1 MGKQKGVQALVLI
14 GGSVKKKKVLLRG
27 PLLTRSGYG
36 EQARFALRSLR
47 SQPEACEVFIQP
59 TGWGKTSWVNIQD
72 EERLWIDQTIEKTI
86 AYIQQGGQFDISVQ
100 VTIPNEFE
108 KVAPIN
114 IGYTAGIETT
124 RVAHEWL
131 LKANETVDKIIVVS
145 NHSKNVLENTEYV
158 GRDERTN
165 QEVRLTLAKPTYAV
179 NYPVK
184 KYENL
189 PELEL
194 ELKHDTNFLAVAQ
207 FGPRKNVPNTVKWF
221 MEEFKDDD
229 VGLVLKT
236 NIAKNCLMDREK
248 IHNDLKQFLS
258 SYKDHK
264 CKVYVIH
271 GNMTDEELHALY
283 VHPKIKAF
291 LTLAHGEG
299 FGLPIF
305 EAAYSGLPV
314 VSPGWSGQMDFLCD
328 TEGKEHFYNV
338 PFDLQRVQPEVVW
351 PGVIVADS
359 MWAYAR
365 EEGTKSKMRQCYDDI
380 VENSGYV
387 AASCEYATE
396 LMERF
401 EESKMYEQFVSLVLP
416 LDEMKEEAQKID
428 DLLSDLL

>member
-1 MGKQKGVQALVLI
+1 
-14 GGSVKKKKVLLRG
+14 VKKKKVLLRG

-165 QEVRLTLAKPTYAV
+165 QEVRLTLAKPIYAV

-194 ELKHDTNFLAVAQ
+194 DLKHDTNFLAVAQ

-401 EESKMYEQFVSLVLP
+401 EESKMYEQFASLVLP
-416 LDEMKEEAQKID
+416 LDEMKEEAQEID

>member
-1 MGKQKGVQALVLI
+1 
-14 GGSVKKKKVLLRG
+14 LRG

-165 QEVRLTLAKPTYAV
+165 QEVRLTLAKPIYAV

-194 ELKHDTNFLAVAQ
+194 DLKHDTNFLAVAQ

-387 AASCEYATE
+387 AASCEYASE

-401 EESKMYEQFVSLVLP
+401 EESKMYEQFASLVLP
-416 LDEMKEEAQKID
+416 LDEMKEEAQEID

>member
-1 MGKQKGVQALVLI
+1 M
-14 GGSVKKKKVLLRG
+14 KKKKVLLRG

-194 ELKHDTNFLAVAQ
+194 DLKHDTNFLAVAQ

>member
-1 MGKQKGVQALVLI
+1 M
-14 GGSVKKKKVLLRG
+14 KKKKVLLRG

-416 LDEMKEEAQKID
+416 LDEMKEEAQEID

>member
-1 MGKQKGVQALVLI
+1 M
-14 GGSVKKKKVLLRG
+14 KKKKVLLRG

-165 QEVRLTLAKPTYAV
+165 QEVRLTLAKPIYAV

-194 ELKHDTNFLAVAQ
+194 DLKHDTNFLAVAQ

-401 EESKMYEQFVSLVLP
+401 EESKMYEQFASLVLP
-416 LDEMKEEAQKID
+416 LDEMKEEAQEID
-428 DLLSDLL
+428 NLLSDLL

>member
-1 MGKQKGVQALVLI
+1 M
-14 GGSVKKKKVLLRG
+14 KKKKVLLRG

-165 QEVRLTLAKPTYAV
+165 QEVRLTLAKPIYAV

-194 ELKHDTNFLAVAQ
+194 DLKHDTNFLAVAQ

>member
-1 MGKQKGVQALVLI
+1 M
-14 GGSVKKKKVLLRG
+14 KKKKVLLRG